1 MLKKLLY
8 FLTPQERKFANFL
21 LMMMFVMALL
31 DMIGVVSILPFI
43 AVLTNPEIIETNTI
57 LNKTFQVS
65 KDIFDV
71 QTKQQFLIFLGF
83 CVFVLLI
90 ISLLFKACTIY
101 LQLRFTH
108 MRGYSLGK
116 RLIESYLH
124 QPYSWFLNRHSAD
137 LAKSILSEVE
147 TVVGNAIRP
156 TLDLIAN
163 TMVVIIL
170 ISSLIIVDPKLA
182 LISSL
187 SIGVA
192 YSFIYK
198 ITRGFLN
205 RIGKERVKA
214 NEMRF
219 TTVSEAFG
227 ASKEIKVGG
236 LESSYINQF
245 DEPAKTYAQH
255 TASSQV
261 IRLMPRFGLEIIAFG
276 GLIITILSMMM
287 KGSNFN
293 NILPIITLYAFAGYR
308 IIPAI
313 QRIYASISQLRFVSP
328 SVDALYNEFK
338 NLKKYNLNYNKDFLN
353 LNKSIKLNNISYKYP
368 NSSKSILKNININIP
383 ARSTVGLV
391 GATGSGKTTTVDIIL
406 SLLEA
411 NEGSLEVDGNIINK
425 DNCRAWQNSI
435 GYVPQQI
442 YLADKSIAENV
453 AFGIEPQFI
462 DQRAVEH
469 ATKIANLHNFVINE
483 LPNQYQTKV
492 GERGVRLSGGQRQRI
507 GIARAL
513 YHNPKVLI
521 LDEAT
526 SALDNLTEKVVMEA
540 VSKLGNEITI
550 IMIAHRLSTV
560 KECDMIFLLEN
571 GELKEQGTFER
582 LTKTSDIFKLTTKN
596 L

>member
-1 MLKKLLY
+1 
-8 FLTPQERKFANFL
+8 
-21 LMMMFVMALL
+21 MALL

-227 ASKEIKVGG
+227 ASKEVKVGG

>member
-192 YSFIYK
+192 YSLIYK

>member
-227 ASKEIKVGG
+227 ASKEVKVGG

>member
-137 LAKSILSEVE
+137 LGKSILSEVE

-182 LISSL
+182 IISSL

-192 YSFIYK
+192 YSLIYK
-198 ITRGFLN
+198 ITRGYLN

-219 TTVSEAFG
+219 ITVSEAFG
-227 ASKEIKVGG
+227 ASKEVKVGG
-236 LESSYINQF
+236 LERSYINQF

-255 TASSQV
+255 TATSQV

-287 KGSNFN
+287 KGNNFN

-338 NLKKYNLNYNKDFLN
+338 NLKKYNLNHNQDFLD

-368 NSSKSILKNININIP
+368 NSSKSTLKNININIP

-560 KECDMIFLLEN
+560 KECDIIFLLEN
-571 GELKEQGTFER
+571 GELKEQGTFEK
-582 LTKTSDIFKLTTKN
+582 LVYNNDKFKRTAKYT
-596 L
+596 